1 MLNEETIIAQALLF
15 LLAGFETSS
24 TLLTYTS
31 YELALNQ
38 DIQQKLRKE
47 IEEVLEKHGGECSYE
62 ALLEMN
68 YLEMVLLGLCN
79 SLCSSRPLNI
89 NLLTH
94 KAASKGQWG

>member
-1 MLNEETIIAQALLF
+1 VLNEETIIAQALLF

-94 KAASKGQWG
+94 KAASKGQ